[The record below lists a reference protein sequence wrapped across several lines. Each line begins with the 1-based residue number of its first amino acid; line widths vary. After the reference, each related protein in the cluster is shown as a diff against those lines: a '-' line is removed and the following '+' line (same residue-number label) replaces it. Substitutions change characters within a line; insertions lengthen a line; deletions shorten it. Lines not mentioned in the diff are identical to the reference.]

1 MAKLNE
7 INLRKKRVI
16 LRTDFDVPV
25 HDGRII
31 DDFRI
36 QSSLAT
42 IKLLLKNKAS
52 IMILSH
58 LGRPDGIYI
67 PGLSLRPVA
76 EYLATVFKHIPL
88 SFTDELISM
97 QVRQK
102 MAHIRSGEILVLGNT
117 RFMREEEN
125 DNERFAAEIA
135 RYGEIYI
142 NDAFAVC
149 HREQASV
156 HAITQF
162 LPSYPGLMLESE
174 LAHLNKLLT
183 EGTNR
188 PYIAIIGGAKIK
200 DKITAL
206 GNLLPK
212 IDKVLVGGAMANTF
226 LRAAGNK
233 VGQSVFD
240 QGQLYYAERLLNQF
254 SNKIV
259 LPTDYVSDID
269 DDEKF
274 RILDIGQETIN
285 NYKQIISQAKT
296 VFWTGDMGVAE
307 RHEYARGTQE
317 VAQAIKA
324 SGAYSVLAG
333 GDTISAVRNWQMDA
347 GFDYISSGGG
357 ATLAYLAGE
366 KLPGLVALKL
376 Q

>member
-16 LRTDFDVPV
+16 LRSDFDVPV
-25 HDGRII
+25 HEGRII

-36 QSSLAT
+36 QSSLPT

-76 EYLATVFKHIPL
+76 EYLAHAFPHIPL

-102 MAHIRSGEILVLGNT
+102 MAHIKNGEILVLGNT

-174 LAHLNKLLT
+174 LNHLNKLLADEIT
-183 EGTNR
+183 R

-212 IDKVLVGGAMANTF
+212 IDKVLVGGATANTF

-240 QGQLYYAERLLNQF
+240 QGQLYFAEQLLTRYPD
-254 SNKIV
+254 KII

-269 DDEKF
+269 DDEQF
-274 RILDIGQETIN
+274 RILDIGEKTIN
-285 NYKQIISQAKT
+285 NYKEIISQAKT
-296 VFWTGDMGVAE
+296 IFWTGDMGVAE

-317 VAQAIKA
+317 ITQAIKT

-333 GDTISAVRNWQMDA
+333 GDTIAAVRNWQMDA

>member
-1 MAKLNE
+1 
-7 INLRKKRVI
+7 
-16 LRTDFDVPV
+16 
-25 HDGRII
+25 
-31 DDFRI
+31 
-36 QSSLAT
+36 
-42 IKLLLKNKAS
+42 
-52 IMILSH
+52 
-58 LGRPDGIYI
+58 
-67 PGLSLRPVA
+67 
-76 EYLATVFKHIPL
+76 
-88 SFTDELISM
+88 M